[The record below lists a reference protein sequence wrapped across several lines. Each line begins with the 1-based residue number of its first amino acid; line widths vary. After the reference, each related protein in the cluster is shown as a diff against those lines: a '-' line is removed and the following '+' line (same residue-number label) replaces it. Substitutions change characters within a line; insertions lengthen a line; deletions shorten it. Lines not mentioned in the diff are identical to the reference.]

1 MSVIPESDREQE
13 DIADSSIRKITDR
26 QEYPDMSGVRVSW
39 ERLSSDRHRLELM
52 LARINP
58 ITPPGVQSITANRL
72 WNPLTQ
78 PLLFRIDTPLF

>member
-58 ITPPGVQSITANRL
+58 ITPPWRSVDYSKQIMES
-72 WNPLTQ
+72 PH
-78 PLLFRIDTPLF
+78 PTPAL